1 MKHLVIII
9 ISLIITLQQSL
20 FGQSKGYS
28 TPEEAI
34 KAGILKDLADYV
46 SRSGLKD
53 DDLNKA
59 IDIFMKQ
66 DQPEIVFANSK
77 ELSNAG
83 FAIGDYGLGWC
94 YEGGEGTAF
103 DQNNAF
109 KFFQKAANAAIPFD
123 LAYRSLGYHY
133 SNGDGVGK
141 DLTQAFKWFSKG
153 ADSITMD
160 QYRSDCLR
168 CMANML
174 LNGEGVNQ
182 NEEEAFRLYCE
193 SAQLFPQ
200 PRAAYM
206 AGMMKLKGIG
216 TEKNEEQALIWIE
229 KAAKL
234 RHPKAQ
240 FIYGVFLIHEKG
252 NITEGEKWVMDAAIN
267 GDTDAMMYIQQKE
280 Q

>member
-1 MKHLVIII
+1 MKHLFIII
-9 ISLIITLQQSL
+9 ISLILTLPQSL

-28 TPEEAI
+28 IPEEAM
-34 KAGILKDLADYV
+34 KAKILKDLADYV

-53 DDLNKA
+53 DGLNKA

-109 KFFQKAANAAIPFD
+109 KFFQKAATAAVPFE

-133 SNGDGVGK
+133 SNGDGVEK
-141 DLTQAFKWFSKG
+141 NLTQAYKWFSKG
-153 ADSITMD
+153 ADCITMD

-182 NEEEAFRLYCE
+182 NEEEAFRLYCK
-193 SAQLFPQ
+193 STQLFPQ

-206 AGMMKLKGIG
+206 AGMMKLNGIG
-216 TEKNEEQALIWIE
+216 TKKNEAQALIWIK
-229 KAAKL
+229 KAAQL
-234 RHPKAQ
+234 GHPKAQ
-240 FIYGVFLIHEKG
+240 FIYGVFLIHENG
-252 NITEGEKWVMDAAIN
+252 NITEGEKWVMNAAIN